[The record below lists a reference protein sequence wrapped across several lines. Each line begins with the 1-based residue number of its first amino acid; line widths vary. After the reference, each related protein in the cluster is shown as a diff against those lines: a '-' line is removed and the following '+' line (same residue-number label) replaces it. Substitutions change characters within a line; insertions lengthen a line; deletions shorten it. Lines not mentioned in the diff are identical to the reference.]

1 MLKSHYHHPCQKH
14 LQSIFETAE
23 TGLKL
28 YGMGKGLYEMGSA
41 AVSGARAFYQV
52 AAPIATALL

>member
-1 MLKSHYHHPCQKH
+1 M
-14 LQSIFETAE
+14 FETAE
-23 TGLKL
+23 AGLKL
-28 YGMGKGLYEMGSA
+28 YGTAKGIWEMGSA